1 MKEIT
6 LPYKFYQA
14 NYIML
19 WKYWLDSKPKAGEVG
34 SVVIIMIINQHKQQ
48 TKRPREMQRKNKL
61 LLKMQQREQD
71 LFFILTN
78 KNSGQRSYIGDY
90 TSYR

>member
-6 LPYKFYQA
+6 
-14 NYIML
+14 L

-48 TKRPREMQRKNKL
+48 TKRLREMLKEKQITFKDCSSENKTCS
-61 LLKMQQREQD
+61 
-71 LFFILTN
+71 LF
-78 KNSGQRSYIGDY
+78 
-90 TSYR
+90 